1 MKKKMFAS
9 ALAVLCFS
17 LSVSGAA
24 LAQDI
29 KVGVMASRGALKAMQ
44 KWSAFGEYLQAQ
56 TGSSVKIVPVGPAAA
71 PDAMANGEIDYLLAN
86 PAVTVIVRQKNGAQP
101 IATMNGKHGPQ
112 FAGVIIAKQG
122 KGISKAAD
130 LKGKKVMAFKFKK
143 SAAAYIFQV
152 KHLMDQG
159 VDPHKDFAVFKE
171 AKKQDDIVLAV
182 KAGAFDAGFIKSG
195 LLEAMA
201 KEGKIKLD
209 DFVIVDQRSDSYGL
223 LHSTQLYPSWMFS
236 ASSTQAADKVA
247 AMQKALLGL
256 KADDEAAKKAKIK
269 GFVEALDLADL
280 ENTLRSLKLPPFGG

>member
-1 MKKKMFAS
+1 MKKSVAS
-9 ALAVLCFS
+9 VLAVLFLS
-17 LSVSGAA
+17 LSIPTAA
-24 LAQDI
+24 IAQDV

-44 KWSAFGEYLQAQ
+44 KWSEFGKYLQAQ

-71 PDAMANGEIDYLLAN
+71 PDAMASGEIDYLLAN
-86 PAVTVIVRQKNGAQP
+86 PAVTVIVQQKNGAKP

-112 FAGVIIAKQG
+112 FAGVIIAKKG

-159 VDPHKDFAVFKE
+159 VNPHKDFAVFKE

-209 DFVIVDQRSDSYGL
+209 DFVIVDKQTDSYAL
-223 LHSTQLYPSWMFS
+223 LHSTQLYPSWTFS
-236 ASSTQAADKVA
+236 AASTQAADKVA
-247 AMQKALLGL
+247 AMQKSLFAL
-256 KADDEAAKKAKIK
+256 KAGDGAAKKAKIK
-269 GFVEALDLADL
+269 GFVEPLALTEL
-280 ENTLRSLKLPPFGG
+280 ENTLRALKLPPFDG